1 MKPENFESN
10 FQTCYQKKQKQQ
22 INSNFIARKKKLKSL
37 ELERTANYLDNSEYI
52 TWKIKLDQLNKE
64 KANGIRI
71 KRKCDWYEYGEK
83 STKFFLNLKKIRP
96 HQNKK
101 RNKMKA
107 GKDITD
113 QKEAKNEFFYF
124 YNNLFKSGKRS
135 SKYDIAQ
142 FLNNATSTEKQSAK
156 CVISIP
162 EVSLFVH

>member
-1 MKPENFESN
+1 M
-10 FQTCYQKKQKQQ
+10 
-22 INSNFIARKKKLKSL
+22 
-37 ELERTANYLDNSEYI
+37 RTANYLDNSEYI

-101 RNKMKA
+101 RNIMKA

-142 FLNNATSTEKQSAK
+142 FLNNATSYWEAV
-156 CVISIP
+156 C
-162 EVSLFVH
+162 